1 MDFVKIFIIIASFSS
16 AISAEGSLS
25 CYYEDVYEMWY
36 LVDYYCVL
44 NIDNDAGT
52 DDFSTISGAHPGN
65 LTDSEVQSVYGMAAR
80 ENSVKI
86 VPSIICSKFTGLQ
99 KLWLDDLA
107 IKTVTDNSFADCMN
121 LQELYLGYNEITEL
135 SLLDFDK
142 NANLR
147 ILDLGHNHLR
157 SLYPDTFND
166 LVNLEQLH
174 LDHNQL
180 ETTRYLF
187 LSNRQLRILNLDGNE
202 LTYLQIGNFERLVN
216 LEVLQLNR

>member
-1 MDFVKIFIIIASFSS
+1 MDFVKIFILIASFSS

-80 ENSVKI
+80 EDSVKI

-99 KLWLDDLA
+99 KLWLDNLA
-107 IKTVTDNSFADCMN
+107 IKTVTYKSFADCRN

-166 LVNLEQLH
+166 LVNLQQLH

>member
-1 MDFVKIFIIIASFSS
+1 MDFVKIFILIASFSS

-80 ENSVKI
+80 EDSVKI

-99 KLWLDDLA
+99 KLWLDNLA
-107 IKTVTDNSFADCMN
+107 IKTVTYKSFADCRN